1 MKMGKTS
8 WIMMAGCGVMLLAV
22 FLLPALG
29 VRLGGVL
36 PLLMVL
42 LCPLSHLL
50 MMGVM
55 GKGHDYGEH
64 RRADARGRA
73 AHLAS
78 PHSPIA
84 LPAPT
89 DRA

>member
-1 MKMGKTS
+1 MKMGKMS
-8 WIMMAGCGVMLLAV
+8 WVMMAGCGAMLLAV

-36 PLLMVL
+36 PVLMVL

-50 MMGVM
+50 MMGAM
-55 GKGHDYGEH
+55 GKGHDHGEH
-64 RRADARGRA
+64 RRADARARA
-73 AHLAS
+73 ARLVS
-78 PHSPIA
+78 PDSPIA

-89 DRA
+89 ERA